1 MQGGMI
7 GTQARQSLE
16 HVLERAV
23 RSRLVLQPGDTCTI
37 DRVTIP
43 AADSDGRVDGRV
55 EGRIDGSVDGND
67 PVVALT
73 ISAMGFRYMLFLR
86 FRNDAATAAYYA
98 RDNAGELRD
107 TLLELGNLCCGAIN
121 QELVRHF
128 PDLGMS
134 TPYALGGHSLRH
146 IDSLKPDYRADVCV
160 AIADGVVID
169 ATTCLFTRVPI
180 DFHIDAGAE
189 EATSNATSNATSD
202 GELELF

>member
-7 GTQARQSLE
+7 GAQARQSLE
-16 HVLERAV
+16 GVLERAV
-23 RSRLVLQPGDTCTI
+23 RARLVLQPGDACTI
-37 DRVTIP
+37 DRVTLP
-43 AADSDGRVDGRV
+43 GADDDAGAD
-55 EGRIDGSVDGND
+55 DL
-67 PVVALT
+67 VVVLT

-86 FRNDAATAAYYA
+86 FRNDAATVAYYA
-98 RDNAGELRD
+98 RDSVDELRD
-107 TLLELGNLCCGAIN
+107 ALLELGNLCCGAIN

-134 TPYALGGHSLRH
+134 TPYVLGGHSLRH
-146 IDSLKPDYRADVCV
+146 IDSLKPDYRADVTI

-169 ATTCLFTRVPI
+169 ATACLFTRVPV

-189 EATSNATSNATSD
+189 EATGNATSD